1 MLYFYLTPPLL
12 YEIIK
17 SYRKGGIFMDI
28 AVMIDLV
35 QSVGFP
41 IFVVIWLLVRS
52 EKKDERMIEAL
63 GELKKVVHD
72 YHVYMIKREVE
83 CEVKRN
89 GK

>member
-1 MLYFYLTPPLL
+1 M
-12 YEIIK
+12 EIGVI
-17 SYRKGGIFMDI
+17 
-28 AVMIDLV
+28 IDLI